1 MKHKLKNGLS
11 LLLAVA
17 LLTGCSA
24 AGGAQTTPEESYP
37 DTTAAETAALT
48 ETSTMTET
56 AQSEPITVS
65 EIRSSGEQP
74 GADEQSLTLDD
85 SVGSIRITEA
95 GTYRLSG
102 TLTNGQIVVEAAE
115 DAKLKLILDGV
126 SIRCEGGAAIYAVS
140 ADKLVLATA
149 QESSNL
155 LESVGSFQQIDEA
168 KVDAAVF
175 ARCDLTLSGDGE
187 LGIRCDSGHGV
198 VSKDD
203 LKIKSGTIAIE
214 ASGQGLSGKDSV
226 TVEDG
231 LLTIVSGTDGIQSE
245 HDDTEKGNIE
255 IQGGSIYIQS
265 GTDGME
271 ASGSVFLS
279 GGELT
284 IDCEDDGVHAE
295 NELTISEGL
304 IRVTKC
310 CEGLEAQIITIDGG
324 EIRIFATDDGLN
336 AAGGSD
342 SSETWGPWGGDP
354 FQTDSGAALTINGGF
369 LVINAEGD
377 GLDSNGQLVV
387 NGGVVYVSGP
397 TNGGNGAIDYG
408 VEAVINGG
416 TVIAAG
422 SAGMAEGFGSSSTQG
437 SMLLN
442 VGNQSGGT
450 TVTVTDESGAVL
462 ASYTPEKSY
471 QTVVVSAPGMV
482 LGGSYTVTAGSF
494 SETVTIDSIAY
505 GSGMGG
511 FGGFGGPG
519 DFGGFGGPGSQDGGP
534 GGPGR
539 RP

>member
-1 MKHKLKNGLS
+1 MKHMKQKLKNGIV
-11 LLLAVA
+11 LLLAAA
-17 LLTGCSA
+17 LLTGCAGAGGGELSSDESASSA
-24 AGGAQTTPEESYP
+24 AVTAEATEIAQPSLASP
-37 DTTAAETAALT
+37 V
-48 ETSTMTET
+48 
-56 AQSEPITVS
+56 TVS
-65 EIRSSGEQP
+65 EVRSSGEQP
-74 GADEQSLTLDD
+74 GAEEQLVTLSD
-85 SVGSIRITEA
+85 SEGSVRVTEA

-115 DAKLKLILDGV
+115 DAKVKLILDGV
-126 SIRCEGGAAIYAVS
+126 SIRCEGSAAICAIT

-149 QESSNL
+149 QGSSNL
-155 LESVGSFQQIDEA
+155 LESAGTFLQTDET

-175 ARCDLTLSGDGE
+175 AKCDLTLSGDGE

-203 LKIKSGTIAIE
+203 LKIKSGTIAID

-482 LGGSYTVTAGSF
+482 LGGTYTVTAGSF
-494 SETVTIDSIAY
+494 SETVTLDSIAY

>member
-1 MKHKLKNGLS
+1 MKHMKQKLKNGIV
-11 LLLAVA
+11 LLLAAA
-17 LLTGCSA
+17 LLTGCAGSGGGELSSDESASSA
-24 AGGAQTTPEESYP
+24 AVTAEATEIAQPSL
-37 DTTAAETAALT
+37 AA
-48 ETSTMTET
+48 
-56 AQSEPITVS
+56 PVTVS
-65 EIRSSGEQP
+65 EVRSSGEQP
-74 GADEQSLTLDD
+74 GAEEQLVTLSD
-85 SVGSIRITEA
+85 SEGSVCVTEA

-102 TLTNGQIVVEAAE
+102 TLTNGQIIVEVPE
-115 DAKLKLILDGV
+115 DAKVKLILDGV
-126 SIRCEGGAAIYAVS
+126 SIRCEGGAAICAIT

-149 QESSNL
+149 QGSSNL
-155 LESVGSFQQIDEA
+155 LESAGTFLQTDET

-175 ARCDLTLSGDGE
+175 AKCDLTLSGSGA
-187 LGIRCDSGHGV
+187 LGIRCGNGHGV

-203 LKIKSGTIAIE
+203 LKIKSGTISIE
-214 ASGQGLSGKDSV
+214 AAGQGLSGKDSV

-231 LLTIVSGTDGIQSE
+231 TVSVVSGTDGIQSE
-245 HDDTEKGNIE
+245 NEDLEKGNIE
-255 IQGGSIYIQS
+255 LLGGSVCIQS
-265 GTDGME
+265 GTDGID
-271 ASGSVFLS
+271 ASGSILIS

-284 IDCEDDGVHAE
+284 LDCADDGIHADS
-295 NELTISEGL
+295 ELSIREGRIS
-304 IRVTKC
+304 VTGC
-310 CEGLEAQIITIDGG
+310 SEGLEAQVITIDGG

-408 VEAVINGG
+408 IEAVISGG

-422 SAGMAEGFGSSSTQG
+422 SAGMAEGFGDASTQG
-437 SMLLN
+437 SMLLS
-442 VGNQSGGT
+442 VGDQAAGS

-462 ASYTPEKSY
+462 ASFTPEKSY

-482 LGGSYTVTAGSF
+482 LGGSYTVTAGSW
-494 SETVTIDSIAY
+494 SETVTLDTIAY
-505 GSGMGG
+505 GDAML
-511 FGGFGGPG
+511 GFGGPG
-519 DFGGFGGPGSQDGGP
+519 GPGMPGGPGGGPGSSGGGP